1 MSSYVEK
8 VDFEPF
14 REEMANFVK
23 IASNMEN
30 IEMIRQLQNTL
41 DNQKLIYEDKSAQL
55 EDRYEKLKAHF
66 FGMQE

>member
-1 MSSYVEK
+1 
-8 VDFEPF
+8 
-14 REEMANFVK
+14 MANFVK